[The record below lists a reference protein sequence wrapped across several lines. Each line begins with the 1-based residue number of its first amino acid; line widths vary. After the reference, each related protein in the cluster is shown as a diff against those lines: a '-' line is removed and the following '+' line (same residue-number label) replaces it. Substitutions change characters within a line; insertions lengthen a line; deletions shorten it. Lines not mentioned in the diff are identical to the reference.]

1 MAEAGISS
9 CDLEVLACPIC
20 LDVLKDPVTLN
31 CGHSYCMS
39 CIAAYFDQDDQKRV
53 YSCPLCRQT
62 FSPRPVSGKNIM
74 MADGVANLK
83 RIEQHATVKQC
94 SEDAEVF
101 TPEYI
106 EMDREGKRTNTYR
119 FVSPHAGQ
127 FQCSLTNLVFVME
140 DKGEI
145 LYKIMPWD
153 PRLLCGLGQ
162 MQPAGPLYN
171 IECFEGS
178 ISQMHL
184 PHCEILTEENKDSL
198 AVTHFTCDNVE
209 MLQALKV
216 TSTHVII
223 GIKELSLFGLIKTII
238 FPDYSVQSQVLLFLR
253 PTSIRQREKILD
265 VHLLP
270 LTIPVSEVQSQ
281 HKENTYFKTTSTC
294 NLVHGR
300 EYTLCCQ
307 PEGFEVQ
314 PQGHVF
320 ECNFGSNYHPTFE
333 VFMDVETEEFKLGVM
348 DIFEEKE
355 VWRTR
360 RIILRAPSS
369 NTDTADLRMI
379 TEFVDNHRQE
389 LIARVTS
396 VMPVADGLRGKHMM
410 PPEMYSGI
418 DNARS
423 RQTKMRLLFDVL
435 DSGGPAVKA
444 EFYRLIKDTEPCLVR
459 DLESGC

>member
-270 LTIPVSEVQSQ
+270 LTIPVSE
-281 HKENTYFKTTSTC
+281 
-294 NLVHGR
+294 
-300 EYTLCCQ
+300 
-307 PEGFEVQ
+307 
-314 PQGHVF
+314 GHVF